1 LNYQSEPSPSFA
13 KPSPLMSAKACLAL
27 LLDAPMQ
34 SWGFASRFTRLT
46 TALHPTRSGIFGM
59 IAAAMG
65 IDKHGETEPALLAR
79 FGTLR
84 VTVVSLP
91 RQDYRG
97 RDRLIQRLDD
107 YHTVTGIRTA
117 DGQVQEK
124 RTVLSNRHYLL
135 DARFG
140 VLLAGDSSLLS
151 EFHAALENPRWGIW
165 FGRKC
170 CLPASP
176 VLASTVG
183 DYADVWRTL
192 LKRSGYPEDGAI
204 EHFDHVIEVAEDE
217 PGAEPMEDVPIGFGL
232 PIGERHAPRW
242 IRRIPKRR

>member
-1 LNYQSEPSPSFA
+1 
-13 KPSPLMSAKACLAL
+13 MSAKACLAL

-34 SWGFASRFTRLT
+34 SWGFASRFTRRT
-46 TALHPTRSGIFGM
+46 TALHPTRSGVFGM

-65 IDKHGETEPALLAR
+65 LDKYSENEPAMLAR
-79 FGTLR
+79 FGTVQ

-97 RDRLIQRLDD
+97 QDRFIQRLDD
-107 YHTVTGIRTA
+107 YHTVTGIRRA
-117 DGQVQEK
+117 SGKVDKEA
-124 RTVLSNRHYLL
+124 TVLTNRHYLL

-140 VLLAGDSSLLS
+140 VLLEGNAALLG
-151 EFHAALENPRWGIW
+151 EIQAALENPRWGIW

-176 VLASTVG
+176 VLAATIG
-183 DYADVWRTL
+183 ECGDVWRTL
-192 LKRSGYPEDGAI
+192 LKKSGYPEDCSI
-204 EHFDHVIEVAEDE
+204 EHFDRVIEVAAGEA
-217 PGAEPMEDVPIGFGL
+217 GAEPLEDMPIGFGQ

-242 IRRIPKRR
+242 IRQIPKKR